1 MSKKNKK
8 NPNLEI
14 PTITYSWSK
23 WFPYLLGLITFFVY
37 LNSIQNGYN
46 LDDEL
51 VTRNHPLTSKGLSA
65 IWEII
70 TSPYY
75 SDDMGYSY
83 GYRPMVLLSFAIE
96 NYFFGESPHVGHF
109 INLLIYMSIVVL
121 AFKFLIKLFGID
133 YQYIAFFAMLIF
145 AVHPVHTEVVNSLKN
160 RDELLGLFFALIS
173 LSFLVKQNFNEKKYL
188 WFLLFCIF
196 LIFSILSKKSSIPIF
211 FCAPLFFVN
220 NDKIETLHYFTFSII
235 LNFLVATFGSD
246 FNTILSVK
254 LFLIGGVFSI
264 SFFVLKN
271 RTIWLKIIPESV
283 KIKNSYSL
291 LLIISFLLLF
301 IFSIFYKSNE
311 VLIVAYVVLATFIFL
326 EKSKKELVSFFVIF
340 SMFFASLFFRITVLS
355 DISAMLC
362 VFFLFYRIKKNK
374 EIKLHYSY
382 LIWLI
387 PILFNFNG
395 FLNFQQFVGYMIQLI
410 VLILVYKYKW
420 IKYLLLIGFVVFF
433 TMISQIDLEALLFIV
448 ILFFDKFKFLKK
460 TNVSYYQF
468 VLFGII
474 TFLVLINFN
483 NQKLDLA
490 KASKKTEISKIQSKS
505 NISEGRELNFVENPL
520 VNSNDDQ
527 RKLIVGFETVG
538 QYIKLLIIPYPLKFY
553 YGFNVVNIDSK
564 LSVSS
569 IFGLLFLSGFIFL
582 VFYFAKNRNY
592 NILFFVF
599 SSLLSLAMFSNWFV
613 LVAGIIGERLV
624 FEASFSFIFVL
635 VYLFYF
641 SKFISDLF
649 KKVSLFIIAI
659 IFSALTF
666 SRNQDW
672 KDPLTLMG
680 NDIKHLQYSAQAN
693 NLYALNLM
701 KICSEETSFSADQM
715 LSMQKLA
722 KKHLKRAV
730 KIYPK
735 FSNAWYD
742 LSRVSLILR
751 DTSNAVKALNRTIL
765 LNKKF
770 PDAYVD
776 ILGIFEFKDD
786 RLNHLKY
793 SRLYFKNINDP
804 EAIIMMAK
812 SYVANQKIDS
822 AQVILKKGLK
832 THKNNERILS
842 NLSEIKF
849 YIKNNKQ

>member
-1 MSKKNKK
+1 MSKKTSK
-8 NPNLEI
+8 NSTIEI
-14 PTITYSWSK
+14 PTATNSWSK

-51 VTRNHPLTSKGLSA
+51 VTRNHPLTSKGLRA

-75 SDDMGYSY
+75 SDDMGYRY

-96 NYFFGESPHVGHF
+96 NHFFGESPHVGHF

-160 RDELLGLFFALIS
+160 RDELLGLFFFFFS

-311 VLIVAYVVLATFIFL
+311 VLIVAYVVLAIFIFL
-326 EKSKKELVSFFVIF
+326 EKSKKEMVSFFVVF
-340 SMFFASLFFRITVLS
+340 SLFISGFVFNINSLNDTASFLS
-355 DISAMLC
+355 
-362 VFFLFYRIKKNK
+362 LF
-374 EIKLHYSY
+374 
-382 LIWLI
+382 
-387 PILFNFNG
+387 ILFEFFNKNNS
-395 FLNFQQFVGYMIQLI
+395 FKNNYIYLFFFIPLLLNNNGLVSIFQLTGTLIQLI
-410 VLILVYKYKW
+410 LMYFAYKYEKLKYVLLITFLILFAFFQE
-420 IKYLLLIGFVVFF
+420 IQVFF
-433 TMISQIDLEALLFIV
+433 VLFLL
-448 ILFFDKFKFLKK
+448 ILFFNKFSYFEKVRF
-460 TNVSYYQF
+460 SYYHL
-468 VLFGII
+468 VIIGVI
-474 TFLVLINFN
+474 TFSIFESKNHTID
-483 NQKLDLA
+483 LD
-490 KASKKTEISKIQSKS
+490 SFSKTEIAAAKS
-505 NISEGRELNFVENPL
+505 NSIISEGRELNFVENPL

-553 YGFNVVNIDSK
+553 YGYNVINTDSK
-564 LSVSS
+564 LSVAL
-569 IFGLLFLSGFIFL
+569 IVGVLLFCGFIFL
-582 VFYFAKNRNY
+582 VFYFAKKGNY
-592 NILFFVF
+592 NMLFFVF
-599 SSLLSLAMFSNWFV
+599 CSLLSFSLFSNWFV
-613 LVAGIIGERLV
+613 LVAGIIGERLI

-649 KKVSLFIIAI
+649 KKVSFFIFAI

-680 NDIKHLQYSAQAN
+680 NDIKNLQYSAQAN

-701 KICSEETSFSADQM
+701 KICSEETSFSADKM

-751 DTSNAVKALNRTIL
+751 DTSNAVKALNQTIL
-765 LNKKF
+765 FNKKF
-770 PDAYVD
+770 
-776 ILGIFEFKDD
+776 
-786 RLNHLKY
+786 
-793 SRLYFKNINDP
+793 
-804 EAIIMMAK
+804 
-812 SYVANQKIDS
+812 
-822 AQVILKKGLK
+822 
-832 THKNNERILS
+832 
-842 NLSEIKF
+842 
-849 YIKNNKQ
+849 